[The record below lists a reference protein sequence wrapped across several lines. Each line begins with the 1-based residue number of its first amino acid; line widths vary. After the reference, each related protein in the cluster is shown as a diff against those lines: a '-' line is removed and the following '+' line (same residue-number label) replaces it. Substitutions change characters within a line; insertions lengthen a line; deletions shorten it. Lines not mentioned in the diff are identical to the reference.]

1 MKYGSY
7 VPMVTFAAS
16 GKLGLQGI
24 FSGSALWVP
33 LGHLHS

>member
-16 GKLGLQGI
+16 GKLGLQG
-24 FSGSALWVP
+24 SLNGSALWEP